1 MINEASQQ
9 RLCTRSSTSHRREN
23 ETLQPWD
30 SLYQFALQYGFLGV
44 FVISAIGASTVVV
57 PIPYTFVIYLLGAF
71 MDPIV
76 LALAGGLGSAIGV
89 LTGYFLGYYGRA
101 ILSEEHQ
108 KKMNFFVKIF
118 GGNIPVVIFI
128 FAFTPLPDALIF
140 IPLGIARYNLV
151 KVWIPNFLGKLLMS
165 YVLARAGRLSI
176 GFIRD
181 LFGESGWIGIIL
193 STVFLIIILVVMFK
207 LDWEK
212 IFEKY
217 FLKGVKQSES
227 DS

>member
-1 MINEASQQ
+1 LE
-9 RLCTRSSTSHRREN
+9 
-23 ETLQPWD
+23 PWD

-44 FVISAIGASTVVV
+44 FVISAIGASTIVV

-71 MDPIV
+71 MDPVI
-76 LALAGGLGSAIGV
+76 LTLAGGLGAAIGV
-89 LTGYFLGYYGRA
+89 LTGYFLGYYGRI
-101 ILSEEHQ
+101 ILSEEQ
-108 KKMNFFVKIF
+108 QRKMNFLVKIF
-118 GGNIPVVIFI
+118 GGNMSVVIFI

-165 YVLARAGRLSI
+165 YVLATAGRLSI

-181 LFGESGWIGIIL
+181 LFGESGWIGIVL

-217 FLKGVKQSES
+217 FMRGSKQSES

>member
-1 MINEASQQ
+1 ME
-9 RLCTRSSTSHRREN
+9 
-23 ETLQPWD
+23 PWD

-44 FVISAIGASTVVV
+44 FVISAIGASTVFV

-71 MDPIV
+71 MDPVV
-76 LALAGGLGSAIGV
+76 LALAGGLGAAIGV

-101 ILSEEHQ
+101 ILSEEQ
-108 KKMNFFVKIF
+108 QRKMNFLIKIL
-118 GGNIPVVIFI
+118 GGNIPLVIFL

-165 YVLARAGRLSI
+165 YVLAYAGRLSV

-181 LFGESGWIGIIL
+181 LFGGNGWLGIVL
-193 STVFLIIILVVMFK
+193 STGFLILVLVVMFK

-212 IFEKY
+212 IFQKY
-217 FLKGVKQSES
+217 FLKGAKQNES